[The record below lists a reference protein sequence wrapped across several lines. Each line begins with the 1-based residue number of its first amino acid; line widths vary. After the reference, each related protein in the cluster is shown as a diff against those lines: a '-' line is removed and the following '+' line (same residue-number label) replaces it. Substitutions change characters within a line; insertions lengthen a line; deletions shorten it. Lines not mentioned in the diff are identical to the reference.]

1 AIDTEKWIKNVGE
14 MVDRGLVVAQTDIYE
29 RLKLKMPDDKT
40 KAVLVPKDIA
50 SAVQPVTDAPQ
61 EVATNRRLALNRKDN
76 EEDALP
82 DQDEWGNIADAL
94 AAPIFDAVQQAQS
107 YEELQAALDALSASN
122 DDDSLTPLIESLTQA
137 TFSARLKGELNG

>member
-76 EEDALP
+76 EEDVLP
-82 DQDEWGNIADAL
+82 DQDEWSNIADAL
-94 AAPIFDAVQQAQS
+94 ASPIFDAVQQAQS

-122 DDDSLTPLIESLTQA
+122 DDDSLIPLIESLTQA
-137 TFSARLKGELNG
+137 TFNARLKGELNG